1 MTDHDDPGAAIGEL
15 VGVVAALLA
24 DEGGCEWNR
33 RQTHGSLVTYL
44 VEETAELVEA
54 IEEGTAADRR
64 EELGDVLY
72 QVVLHAALAAKAG
85 SFDLDDVV
93 RDVTAKTVRR
103 HPHVFAADEARGV
116 DEAESVDD
124 IIRLWSAAK
133 AREKSQRT
141 SAFDGVP
148 RGLPALARAQKIDGR
163 RRAAGLAAVERTEAG
178 DSVGVDGDAASP
190 VDDELLIGRE
200 LARLVDAATA
210 RGVDAERALRRTRVG
225 SSRGGVAP
233 PRRRWRGA
241 RRRSWSRRRTDDGER
256 GASPTR
262 IGEAPLVTA
271 PESTPIARRSQPGRC
286 GHVRATGTPPRDQA
300 RRALPR
306 SGNCRAPASK
316 MSRVIRRNTK

>member
-1 MTDHDDPGAAIGEL
+1 MSDRDEPRAPIDEL

-33 RQTHGSLVTYL
+33 AQTHESLVTYL

-54 IEEGTAADRR
+54 IEEGTSADRR

-72 QVVLHAALAAKAG
+72 QVVLHAALAERAG
-85 SFDLDDVV
+85 AFDLDDVV
-93 RDVTAKTVRR
+93 CDVMAKTVRR
-103 HPHVFAADEARGV
+103 HPHVFAADEAHG
-116 DEAESVDD
+116 VDD

-163 RRAAGLAAVERTEAG
+163 RRAAGLASVEHAATGERTGAG
-178 DSVGVDGDAASP
+178 ADAASP

-210 RGVDAERALRRTRVG
+210 RGVDAERALRRAVRERESALREVESLGRG
-225 SSRGGVAP
+225 SAREGHAGGADHLA
-233 PRRRWRGA
+233 G
-241 RRRSWSRRRTDDGER
+241 RS
-256 GASPTR
+256 
-262 IGEAPLVTA
+262 
-271 PESTPIARRSQPGRC
+271 PESGAPRQPE
-286 GHVRATGTPPRDQA
+286 
-300 RRALPR
+300 
-306 SGNCRAPASK
+306 
-316 MSRVIRRNTK
+316 

>member
-1 MTDHDDPGAAIGEL
+1 MTDHDDPGTAIGEL

-72 QVVLHAALAAKAG
+72 QVVLHAALATKAG

-210 RGVDAERALRRTRVG
+210 RGVDAERALRRAVRERESALREVE
-225 SSRGGVAP
+225 SLHRGV
-233 PRRRWRGA
+233 
-241 RRRSWSRRRTDDGER
+241 DGEGPAG
-256 GASPTR
+256 GA
-262 IGEAPLVTA
+262 
-271 PESTPIARRSQPGRC
+271 
-286 GHVRATGTPPRDQA
+286 GHVAGRTAESGAPRQ
-300 RRALPR
+300 PE
-306 SGNCRAPASK
+306 
-316 MSRVIRRNTK
+316 